1 MELQAL
7 QILMASLVVAFA
19 VGVGVFIRA
28 GRSAPEEPEAAKAFK
43 RVAKPSGPPPKV
55 EDLLRTADGCIR
67 EGDLD
72 RASLLLA
79 QASSIEPDRP
89 GLLFVRSRL
98 LHAQGEL
105 TQAIK
110 VLEQACRGRP
120 DVAAWHGVRGS
131 LLLELKRPDLAVQ
144 AFEQVVELSPD
155 DPNAQE
161 ALAEARR
168 LMG

>member
-1 MELQAL
+1 MDLQIL

-19 VGVGVFIRA
+19 VGAGVFIRA

-55 EDLLRTADGCIR
+55 EDLLREADGCIR
-67 EGDLD
+67 EGELD

-79 QASSIEPDRP
+79 QASSIEPNRP
-89 GLLFVRSRL
+89 GLLYVRSRL

-110 VLEQACRGRP
+110 VLEEACRGRP
-120 DVAAWHGVRGS
+120 NVAAWHGVRGS
-131 LLLELKRPDLAVQ
+131 LLLELERPELAVQ
-144 AFEQVVELSPD
+144 AFEQVLELSPD
-155 DPNAQE
+155 DPDAQE
-161 ALAEARR
+161 ALTAARR
-168 LMG
+168 LLD